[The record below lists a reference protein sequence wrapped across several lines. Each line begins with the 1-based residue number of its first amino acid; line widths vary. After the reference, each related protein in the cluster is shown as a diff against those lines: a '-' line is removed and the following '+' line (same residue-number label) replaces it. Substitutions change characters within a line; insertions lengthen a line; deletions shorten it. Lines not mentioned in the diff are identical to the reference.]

1 MASAQRFLGYPK
13 AREGPKTPYAGTEEQ
28 VPVLRGWLL
37 VAFANVITRSSWLAK
52 STWRDAK
59 FGAAKDIPGLDD
71 YDWRLQ
77 PVVTP
82 LSSVDGQTKPEITS
96 DLLLRQPED
105 RAGRFYSAADYHE
118 LYNSGKLTPVQ
129 VAEALLPLIA
139 RGQDPPAKYELAW
152 AVTQEETVLKAAR
165 ASAERY
171 AKGQPLSVL
180 DGVPFGVKDDL
191 DVEGYISHKGLAPT
205 EHHPFFK
212 PAKETIWPVKQLE
225 AAGAM
230 MISTLAMHEL
240 GSDVNGCNPRWGT
253 PVNWNNKAYY
263 PGASSSGAGSALCAG
278 LVPIAVG
285 TDAGGSIRIPSAFCG
300 QYGLKPTLHRVYTMK
315 SSICVIGPMA
325 SNVSDLT
332 IAYRLISASNPD
344 DITQSAFAPSI
355 PRSPT
360 AKRYIGVY
368 NDWFDRASPAV
379 LEATKNAIAYLTNKL
394 DYELVDIHIP
404 YVQEA
409 QAAHSA
415 WALVEAVDHQRTR
428 VPKWYNSDPL
438 SMVNHPNKCV
448 QTMGALTSGV
458 DMVKSGQ
465 LRQLLMEHL
474 SFLFKKYPGLL
485 ILTPTVPDAGW
496 KIHPGDQAYGFVD
509 GPMTFRTM
517 MYIWLANSTGC
528 PAISSPIGYA
538 EPEQGE
544 GRLPIGLMATGE
556 WGAEEQLLSFAKDA
570 ETYLN
575 EVYEGGRSRP
585 KDWADVIGL
594 ASRKMNKHGE

>member
-1 MASAQRFLGYPK
+1 MAPEQRFLGYPK
-13 AREGPKTPYAGTEEQ
+13 AREGPKTPYAGTEEK

-37 VAFANVITRSSWLAK
+37 VAFANVITRSSLLAR
-52 STWRDAK
+52 STWNNAN
-59 FGAAKDIPGLDD
+59 FGAAKDIPGLDE

-77 PVVTP
+77 PIVTP
-82 LSSVDGQTKPEITS
+82 LGSGGLSKPEITS
-96 DLLLRQPED
+96 ELLLRQPED
-105 RAGRFYSAADYHE
+105 RNGRFYSAADYHE
-118 LYNSGKLTPVQ
+118 LYKSGRLTPVQ
-129 VAEALLPLIA
+129 VVEALLPLIA
-139 RGQDPPAKYELAW
+139 RGQTPPAKYELSW
-152 AVTQEETVLKAAR
+152 AVTHEEIALKAAK
-165 ASAERY
+165 ASTERY
-171 AKGQPLSVL
+171 ARGEPLSVL

-205 EHHPFFK
+205 DNHPYFK
-212 PAKETIWPVKQLE
+212 PAKDTIWPVKQLE
-225 AAGAM
+225 AAGAV

-253 PVNWNNKAYY
+253 PVNWNNTSYY
-263 PGASSSGAGSALCAG
+263 PGASSSGAGSALSAG

-332 IAYRLISASNPD
+332 IAYRLMSASNPD
-344 DITQSAFAPSI
+344 DLTQSAFAPSI
-355 PRSPT
+355 PPTPT
-360 AKRYIGVY
+360 AKKYIGVH
-368 NDWFDRASPAV
+368 NEWFDKAAPAV
-379 LEATKNAIAYLTNKL
+379 LDATKKAISYLTHKL
-394 DYELVDIHIP
+394 GYELVDISIP
-404 YVQEA
+404 YLQES
-409 QAAHSA
+409 QAAHSS

-428 VPKWYNSDPL
+428 CPKWHNSDPL

-474 SFLFKKYPGLL
+474 AFLFQKYPGLL

-528 PAISSPIGYA
+528 PAISAPVGYA
-538 EPEQGE
+538 QPEHGE
-544 GRLPIGLMATGE
+544 GRLPVGLMATGE
-556 WGAEEQLLSFAKDA
+556 WGAEEQLLSFARDA

-594 ASRKMNKHGE
+594 ASDFK

>member
-1 MASAQRFLGYPK
+1 M
-13 AREGPKTPYAGTEEQ
+13 E
-28 VPVLRGWLL
+28 
-37 VAFANVITRSSWLAK
+37 
-52 STWRDAK
+52 
-59 FGAAKDIPGLDD
+59 
-71 YDWRLQ
+71 Q

-82 LSSVDGQTKPEITS
+82 LGIDDGAAKPGITS
-96 DLLLRQPED
+96 ELLLRQPED
-105 RAGRFYSAADYHE
+105 RGGRFYSAADYHE
-118 LYNSGKLTPVQ
+118 LYKTGKLTPLQ

-139 RGQDPPAKYELAW
+139 RGQDPPAKYELSW
-152 AVTQEETVLKAAR
+152 AVTQEETVLKAAK
-165 ASAERY
+165 ASTERY

-191 DVEGYISHKGLAPT
+191 AVEGYIAHMGLAPT

-212 PAKETIWPVKQLE
+212 PATETIWPVKQLE
-225 AAGAM
+225 AAGAV

-253 PVNWNNKAYY
+253 PVNWNNKFYY
-263 PGASSSGAGSALCAG
+263 PGASSSGAGSALSAG

-285 TDAGGSIRIPSAFCG
+285 TDAGGSIRIPSSFCG

-332 IAYRLISASNPD
+332 IAYRLMSAPNPD
-344 DITQSAFAPSI
+344 DATQSAFSHSI
-355 PRSPT
+355 PPSPT
-360 AKRYIGVY
+360 AKKYIGVC
-368 NDWFDRASPAV
+368 NEWFDSAAPAV
-379 LEATKNAIAYLTNKL
+379 VDATKKAISYLTSKL
-394 DYELVDIHIP
+394 GYELVEIDIP
-404 YVQEA
+404 YLQEA

-428 VPKWYNSDPL
+428 VPKWHSPDPL
-438 SMVNHPNKCV
+438 AMVNHANKCT
-448 QTMGALTSGV
+448 QTIGALTSGV
-458 DMVKSGQ
+458 DVVKAGQ
-465 LRQLLMEHL
+465 LRGLLMQHL
-474 SFLFKKYPGLL
+474 AFLFQKHPGLL

-496 KIHPGDQAYGFVD
+496 KIHPGDQAYGFID
-509 GPMTFRTM
+509 GPRTFRTM

-528 PAISSPIGYA
+528 PAVTAPVGYA

-585 KDWADVIGL
+585 KDWADVVGL
-594 ASRKMNKHGE
+594 ASGAVKKDAE